1 MAFGLS
7 KNMDKPTTRVISS
20 IDHPIYVYLCGGG
33 KPMAVDVD
41 SLNPSGDI
49 SGSPRTMSVSTAPS
63 ILALL
68 IFLSFPRNS
77 IPKLKYTS
85 LAMSDREEDLA
96 YGHDHSKDR
105 GSEGTDRG
113 FVSDTF
119 KFLKSKHQQSQH
131 QSHTQ
136 PSYGYTEQPYSS
148 GSQQYTPGQSG
159 YVS

>member
-1 MAFGLS
+1 
-7 KNMDKPTTRVISS
+7 
-20 IDHPIYVYLCGGG
+20 
-33 KPMAVDVD
+33 
-41 SLNPSGDI
+41 
-49 SGSPRTMSVSTAPS
+49 
-63 ILALL
+63 
-68 IFLSFPRNS
+68 
-77 IPKLKYTS
+77 
-85 LAMSDREEDLA
+85 MSDREEDLA

-159 YVS
+159 YVSQALSFGHQGSEIDKSEAESRRRRSTTLPWWTALSATSARISQYHLNL